1 MRSLFTF
8 KQRRRRRHV
17 PIDIYR
23 SGMSQYLLRDIGVGN
38 DFSGKPMHHTD
49 FAN

>member
-1 MRSLFTF
+1 M
-8 KQRRRRRHV
+8 

-38 DFSGKPMHHTD
+38 DFSSKPKHHND
-49 FAN
+49 FSD